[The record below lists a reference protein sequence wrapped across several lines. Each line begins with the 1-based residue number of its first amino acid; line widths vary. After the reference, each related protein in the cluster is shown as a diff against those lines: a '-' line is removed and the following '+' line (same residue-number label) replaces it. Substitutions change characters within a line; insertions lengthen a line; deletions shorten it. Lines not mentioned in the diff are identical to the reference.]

1 FKQKEDGDLFLV
13 DKLWME
19 IEDRE
24 KKIER
29 IIQLIFKK
37 GHQDIAPVVSELAV
51 AYADWWPPL
60 VNWWVWIDLMSNKLR
75 LKCVRLADE
84 IGAGMGVVGW

>member
-1 FKQKEDGDLFLV
+1 MGSRGGNNRKKESCLPNCKKVWFSKLV
-13 DKLWME
+13 ISK

-60 VNWWVWIDLMSNKLR
+60 ANW
-75 LKCVRLADE
+75 
-84 IGAGMGVVGW
+84 